1 MCECS
6 SVVGDV
12 KFGDGDS
19 DGDGAELVEMMVV
32 RKREAFVDRI
42 IFVSRLLWFVDVFVT
57 EAFRTYQELRK
68 RGTAHAH
75 GVTMPLLNIPVP

>member
-1 MCECS
+1 M
-6 SVVGDV
+6 

-32 RKREAFVDRI
+32 RKREPFVDRI

-68 RGTAHAH
+68 GEETAHAH
-75 GVTMPLLNIPVP
+75 GVTMP